1 MGKNQIK
8 VELVKVVVDTN
19 IVFSAILKAN
29 SSIAKYSLSSSYSES
44 ELIRVIKII
53 TGRIAFIHVQSI
65 PEEVYRK
72 VELLTADID
81 ADDTKFVALAE
92 YLNIRWWITAILFL
106 SI

>member
-29 SSIAKYSLSSSYSES
+29 SSIAKYLLSSSYFES

-53 TGRIAFIHVQSI
+53 SGRIAFIDVQSI

-72 VELLTADID
+72 VKLLTADID
-81 ADDTKFVALAE
+81 TDDTKFVALAE
-92 YLNIRWWITAILFL
+92 YLNIR
-106 SI
+106 